1 MHVTKPNGAIRVIY
15 FHGGNAVGYDR
26 SQADRGE
33 FSASKESDLYIIR
46 IGSERY
52 EIPEA
57 VVFGG

>member
-1 MHVTKPNGAIRVIY
+1 
-15 FHGGNAVGYDR
+15 VGYDR

-33 FSASKESDLYIIR
+33 FSASKEVDLYIIR

-57 VVFGG
+57 VVYGG